1 MLQGNLRDFSASEIL
16 QLLGTQRKTGCLML
30 EHGDVRMMVH
40 VLDGRVVSTR
50 TPGAPKDD
58 PLLAFLRLAHRLS
71 EEQMR
76 GILTIQQESDRLAP
90 VEVGHAAVTSA
101 GTLRCRFVIH
111 AVGPQWGE
119 GAEERKLRSA
129 VRSSLD
135 HAARLE
141 LSSLAVPA
149 ISTGIFGYP
158 KEEGT
163 RVIVEEA
170 SSWLAAHPG
179 HGLQR
184 LRFTAFDAPTANLF
198 ARAVSVGQ

>member
-1 MLQGNLRDFSASEIL
+1 
-16 QLLGTQRKTGCLML
+16 
-30 EHGDVRMMVH
+30 
-40 VLDGRVVSTR
+40 
-50 TPGAPKDD
+50 
-58 PLLAFLRLAHRLS
+58 
-71 EEQMR
+71 
-76 GILTIQQESDRLAP
+76 
-90 VEVGHAAVTSA
+90 
-101 GTLRCRFVIH
+101 VIH

-119 GAEERKLRSA
+119 GAEELKLRSA
-129 VRSSLD
+129 VRASLD

-141 LSSLAVPA
+141 VSSLAMPA

-179 HGLQR
+179 HGFQR

-198 ARAVSVGQ
+198 ARAVSSKQ